1 MSLKEIRW
9 PSFSVSTSTPS
20 QSKRRAQGRVA
31 GEDEEAEQVIPPP
44 EGDALC
50 INIGFARRHL
60 PMNRDPAAALAGDG
74 GVALDARAAFGMRD
88 VAGGD
93 CETKERENFKVAAI
107 V

>member
-1 MSLKEIRW
+1 
-9 PSFSVSTSTPS
+9 
-20 QSKRRAQGRVA
+20 
-31 GEDEEAEQVIPPP
+31 
-44 EGDALC
+44 
-50 INIGFARRHL
+50 
-60 PMNRDPAAALAGDG
+60 MNRDPAAALAGDG